1 MKRHRQKVAIMG
13 AAGRDFHNF
22 NMVYRNSPEHEVIAF
37 TAAQIPFIEKRI
49 YPPELA
55 GPLYPQG
62 IPIFPEEKLE
72 ELITAHS
79 VGQVVFAYSDVSHE
93 YVMHRA
99 SLCLARGAGF
109 VLLGPDST
117 MLRSA
122 RPLISVCAVRTGCGK
137 SGVTRYILRILRDRG
152 RRPVAI
158 RHPMPYCDLLGE
170 RAQRFG
176 SLEDLRTSS
185 CTIEERE
192 EFEPLVEA
200 GVPVYV
206 GVDYEEV
213 LRRAEE
219 EAEILVWDGGNNDLP
234 FIRPDLELVVLD
246 PHRPGHELAYHPGE
260 ANLRRAGVAIVN
272 KVDTADRKSIE
283 QAERNIR
290 SVNPRAVIVRTA
302 SRIIAQAPE
311 RIRGRRVLVV
321 EDGPTLTHG
330 GMRYGAGVLAAR
342 KWGASEIV
350 DPRPFAVG
358 SIREVFSRYPH
369 LRNLLPA
376 MGYAAEQMGEL
387 KETIETVPCDLVLV
401 ATPVDLMGLLELR
414 REAVRITYEIE
425 EAGKG
430 PGLKACIE
438 GFLDKIFPS

>member
-1 MKRHRQKVAIMG
+1 MKRVRVIIMG

-22 NMVYRNSPEHEVIAF
+22 NMVYRERPEHEVVAF
-37 TAAQIPFIEKRI
+37 TAAQIPFIEGRA

-62 IPIFPEEKLE
+62 IPIFPEDELE
-72 ELITAHS
+72 ALITAHS
-79 VGQVVFAYSDVSHE
+79 VEQVVFAYSDVSHE

-99 SLCLARGAGF
+99 SLCLAKGADF
-109 VLLGPDST
+109 ELLGPEST

-152 RRPVAI
+152 AKPVAI

-200 GVPVYV
+200 AVPVYA
-206 GVDYEEV
+206 GVDYGEV

-234 FIRPDLELVVLD
+234 FILPDLELVVLD

-260 ANLRRAGVAIVN
+260 ANLRRADVAIVN
-272 KVDTADRKSIE
+272 KVDTADQEGIE
-283 QAERNIR
+283 LVERNIK
-290 SVNPRAVIVRTA
+290 SVNPQAVIVHTA
-302 SRIIAQAPE
+302 SRITTPDPK
-311 RIRGRRVLVV
+311 RIRGKRVLVV

-358 SIREVFSRYPH
+358 SIREVFGRYPY
-369 LRNLLPA
+369 LQNLLPA
-376 MGYAAEQMGEL
+376 MGYVPKQMEEL
-387 KETIETVPCDLVLV
+387 RETIEAVPCDLVLV
-401 ATPVDLMGLLELR
+401 ATPVDLMGLLDLR
-414 REAVRITYEIE
+414 KEAVRIAYEIE
-425 EAGKG
+425 EMGEG
-430 PGLKACIE
+430 PRLKDSIE
-438 GFLDKIFPS
+438 AFLDKIFPS